1 MSKHAIVMSFV
12 LAAIGCGPS
21 FTLPMTADQLLQLNS
36 GPALVAYLGQPD
48 ANPSV
53 CDLRARGP
61 HLLAFSDEVHGA
73 LVDGFVKGRIEPV
86 MWRRCVELVIK
97 NMPPTQV
104 ASLFDELLR
113 AYQSMVK
120 SDHLQSDPA
129 FAERVATIQRLYL
142 ERAEGLDGHPGVTTA
157 IFDDLRDALAK
168 RKLGP
173 VGKSFAEE
181 VIGTVDVSH
190 GNWQGRA
197 VDLALMDALAA
208 AGNEMTLERFA
219 SRLPQPD
226 LREQA
231 ARRLVR
237 IHIALSPFDEVRKN
251 AAKIEEAV
259 VRDGHN
265 RVVIAEHRLAR
276 AWFDDN
282 KTPVRYVVVRQHV
295 WDRTATLLGSGEN
308 RPGLSVLPELALRGS
323 LFAELKGISRPV
335 TLCGAAQKLDP
346 TPCIAV
352 SDVALDNP
360 LAYLDDGGVHFRDD
374 IAENEVVPLA
384 ANSAF
389 SLPVRLANLPAAALQ
404 WGLGFEKPDDL
415 DFGAPV
421 AARGPDLEVR
431 VDHPNRDRYVYTVSG
446 AQGYAAVVQ
455 AADLGAF
462 HVDSRGGNGPSG
474 STGASGST
482 GSAGSECSAGGPGGN
497 GGPGGDGG
505 RGGNGGNV
513 HVVISCQT
521 AGCDVAAVQR
531 TIASIG
537 GYGGAGGSGGQGGQ
551 GGQGGAARSQTTHTD
566 SNGATVVDD
575 AGCSAGSNGSNG
587 ASGSRG
593 SDGRPGS
600 PGRVTVD
607 IR

>member
-1 MSKHAIVMSFV
+1 MKRAIVISFV
-12 LAAIGCGPS
+12 LAAIGCGPT

-36 GPALVAYLGQPD
+36 GPALVAYLSQPD
-48 ANPSV
+48 ASPSV

-61 HLLAFSDEVHGA
+61 HLLAFNDEVHSA

-86 MWRRCVELVIK
+86 MWRRCIELVIK

-142 ERAEGLDGHPGVTTA
+142 ERAEGLDGHPAVTTA
-157 IFDDLRDALAK
+157 IFDDLRGALAK
-168 RKLGP
+168 QKLGP

-181 VIGTVDVSH
+181 VIGTVDVTH

-197 VDLALMDALAA
+197 VDVPLMDTLAA
-208 AGNEMTLERFA
+208 AGNAMTLERFA
-219 SRLPQPD
+219 SRLPQPG

-237 IHIALSPFDEVRKN
+237 IHIALSAFDEVRKD
-251 AAKIEEAV
+251 AAKVEEAV

-265 RVVIAEHRLAR
+265 RVVIAEHKLVR
-276 AWFDDN
+276 AWFDDK

-295 WDRTATLLGSGEN
+295 WDRTATLLGSGED
-308 RPGLSVLPELALRGS
+308 RPGLSVLPELAFRGS
-323 LFAELKGISRPV
+323 LFAELKGVSRPV

-352 SDVALDNP
+352 TDVALDNP
-360 LAYLDDGGVHFRDD
+360 LAYLDDGGVHFRDN

-384 ANSAF
+384 ANAGF
-389 SLPVRLANLPAAALQ
+389 SLPVRLANQPAAALQ

-415 DFGAPV
+415 DFEAPS
-421 AARGPDLEVR
+421 AGGRGPDLEVR
-431 VDHPNRDRYVYTVSG
+431 VDHPNRDRYVYTVSSP
-446 AQGYAAVVQ
+446 QGFAAVVQ

-462 HVDSRGGNGPSG
+462 HVDSRGGTGQSGATGHTG
-474 STGASGST
+474 STGT
-482 GSAGSECSAGGPGGN
+482 AGSQCSAGGPGGN

-505 RGGNGGNV
+505 NGGNGGNI
-513 HVVISCQT
+513 HVVIACQ
-521 AGCDVAAVQR
+521 AAVCDVGAVER

-537 GYGGAGGSGGQGGQ
+537 GYAGAGGSGGQGGQ
-551 GGQGGAARSQTTHTD
+551 GGQGGTAKSQTTHTD
-566 SNGATVVDD
+566 STGATVVDD
-575 AGCSAGSNGSNG
+575 AGCSAGANGASG

-600 PGRVTVD
+600 PGRVSVD